1 MRGRAP
7 CMRGSLFKESLL
19 PQNIRYFIS
28 CDPAFYCGVII
39 RDNRMVCVACLLPLF
54 LIPLLN
60 ILPKLLDLL
69 MARLYAAVGWEY
81 KAPVRVP
88 ASCPYKSDSSS
99 VAKMSH
105 DLHTAAEVA
114 KEQNGV
120 NSKVG

>member
-1 MRGRAP
+1 
-7 CMRGSLFKESLL
+7 
-19 PQNIRYFIS
+19 
-28 CDPAFYCGVII
+28 
-39 RDNRMVCVACLLPLF
+39 MVCVACLLPLF

-99 VAKMSH
+99 VAKVDIPISFDEHTCTSCLTFMVLFPAERDREIVGRHLFQLFLKVLS
-105 DLHTAAEVA
+105 DLLVLHGSS
-114 KEQNGV
+114 Q
-120 NSKVG
+120 S